1 MDKFC
6 NIGVYHLRLTTD
18 LEFDLIEGFVKE
30 RSDQYIISHEV
41 SHYHCYLVTDV
52 TRKDLR
58 SAVNEVLKLK
68 GNGQFSIADV
78 RKPQQM
84 KKYILK
90 DGNFRFRGYTE
101 QEIKILRLCSN
112 KKGMDKYSDELSV
125 LEENFYSD
133 KSITLES
140 YMVSVVNLQLSYGMK
155 PVRNRL
161 QSYARYVEMKRSPAR
176 VRSYVR
182 ELLEPR

>member
-1 MDKFC
+1 
-6 NIGVYHLRLTTD
+6 
-18 LEFDLIEGFVKE
+18 
-30 RSDQYIISHEV
+30 
-41 SHYHCYLVTDV
+41 
-52 TRKDLR
+52 
-58 SAVNEVLKLK
+58 
-68 GNGQFSIADV
+68 
-78 RKPQQM
+78 M